1 MKVYTTIVD
10 TNSGQYQFGMIDEP
24 VKEGLEILNAIKHF
38 GINDVFWINKSEED
52 NFSFRIGVVT
62 ETTKVVS
69 VICVGQDMEKNNV
82 L

>member
-1 MKVYTTIVD
+1 MKTYVQVID
-10 TNSGQYQFGMIDEP
+10 TKTGIYQTGMIDEP

-69 VICVGQDMEKNNV
+69 VICVGQDMEKNNI